1 MKSLYSGVYIWRI
14 VLMKKEA
21 CCVGYLSGSR
31 RELPIYFI
39 GIIVFGLVATGYLDK
54 YPWLILLFV
63 ILLEVVYLKI
73 KPFEGVPDEMEA
85 FPS

>member
-1 MKSLYSGVYIWRI
+1 M
-14 VLMKKEA
+14 
-21 CCVGYLSGSR
+21 GYLSGSR

-63 ILLEVVYLKI
+63 ILLVVVYLKI
-73 KPFEGVPDEMEA
+73 KPFEGRDGFGEVYKA
-85 FPS
+85 LKGGKGYAIKFIKIVLFTL

>member
-1 MKSLYSGVYIWRI
+1 M
-14 VLMKKEA
+14 
-21 CCVGYLSGSR
+21 GYLSGSR

-39 GIIVFGLVATGYLDK
+39 GIIVFGLIATGYLDE

-63 ILLEVVYLKI
+63 ILMIVVYLKI
-73 KPFEGVPDEMEA
+73 KPFVGTPDEVGN